1 MSATSESFTDSSVAP
16 ASANSPGQSAAF
28 ARPSQPWRRQPVSD
42 RRDPNPP
49 GPPASA
55 AVRPLLRIR
64 VRPDNANHHL
74 WNNHGTWFLH
84 YTVHPTP
91 FTKERVRRSL
101 GTPSLAAARERR
113 DVFFAHLRTEAIP
126 LAAVA

>member
-1 MSATSESFTDSSVAP
+1 MSLAP
-16 ASANSPGQSAAF
+16 SASAAQTVA
-28 ARPSQPWRRQPVSD
+28 PVSD
-42 RRDPNPP
+42 RRYAAPRVRHRQIVTTCAKTAS
-49 GPPASA
+49 PPATT
-55 AVRPLLRIR
+55 RLRLR
-64 VRPDNANHHL
+64 VRISADNPNHHL

-113 DVFFAHLRTEAIP
+113 DAIFAHLRTEAVP
-126 LAAVA
+126 LQAVA